1 MHTLYRLF
9 LATLFSLTAASGSAQ
24 STRPAFQ
31 MERTDRGLMF
41 AGQISPQS
49 VAMLEE
55 HLREGDLLIFGSPGG
70 ERHSAERLADLL
82 VERNVSI
89 SVNGS
94 CFSACALYL
103 ALSASRVEVPE
114 GAIVLFHSDTSM
126 WIRALA
132 ENPDRFREAD
142 RAEIGR
148 AHAAQV
154 RILQRQGINP
164 DILSCIARA
173 IGPRYAEMRRTP
185 PAPAGSM
192 STHDVQF
199 AIPTDFD
206 FVWLSPAVLEHFGA
220 RNVDVRWS
228 LNEGGRQSYPSYTGK
243 RIVWVD
249 TVEQCQ

>member
-1 MHTLYRLF
+1 MHTLYRLV
-9 LATLFSLTAASGSAQ
+9 LAALFSLTAASCSAQ

-41 AGQISPQS
+41 VGQISPRS
-49 VAMLEE
+49 VSALEE
-55 HLREGDLLIFGSPGG
+55 QLREDDLLIFASPGG

-82 VERNVSI
+82 FERNVSI

-94 CFSACALYL
+94 CFSACALHV
-103 ALSASRVEVPE
+103 ALGAPRVEVPE
-114 GAIVLFHSDTSM
+114 GAIVLFHSDTAM

-132 ENPDRFREAD
+132 EHPDRFSEAD
-142 RAEIGR
+142 RAEIER
-148 AHAAQV
+148 ADSAQK
-154 RILQRQGINP
+154 RILQRQGISP

-173 IGPRYAEMRRTP
+173 IRPRYAEMRRTP

-192 STHDVQF
+192 STHDVRF

-228 LNEGGRQSYPSYTGK
+228 LNEGGRQSYPSYTGR

-249 TVEQCQ
+249 SVEQCQ

>member
-1 MHTLYRLF
+1 MQSLF
-9 LATLFSLTAASGSAQ
+9 QLVLAALFSLTAASSSAQ
-24 STRPAFQ
+24 STRPPFQ

-41 AGQISPQS
+41 VGQISPQS
-49 VAMLEE
+49 VLALEE
-55 HLREGDLLIFGSPGG
+55 ELREDDLLIFASSGG

-82 VERNVSI
+82 VERKVRI
-89 SVNGS
+89 IVNGS
-94 CFSACALYL
+94 CFSACALHV
-103 ALSASRVEVPE
+103 ALGAPRVEVPE
-114 GAIVLFHSDTSM
+114 GAIVLFHSDTAM

-132 ENPDRFREAD
+132 EHPDRFSEAD

-148 AHAAQV
+148 AHAAQI

-164 DILSCIARA
+164 DILWCIARA

-192 STHDVQF
+192 STHDVRF